1 MCIQIANFL
10 SIWFFIIKEQYYST
24 IGYSWS
30 PSSMSTALLLSPLTV
45 SQFIFDKLNCIIFMK
60 WEKYRMRHCTC
71 RTIFYNLHM
80 QSTTCQHRD
89 HVHAQWT
96 RTIRW
101 DSRRSGRSSWCL
113 YWHIERI
120 CKCLLCLS
128 VHKIISNL
136 KIISPRFSAWDG
148 LG

>member
-1 MCIQIANFL
+1 MFL

-45 SQFIFDKLNCIIFMK
+45 SQFIFDKRNCIIFMK

-80 QSTTCQHRD
+80 HSTTCQHRD

-101 DSRRSGRSSWCL
+101 DSRRSGTSSWWDLGRVGRLWVFQSAPRGVFRWFL
-113 YWHIERI
+113 YHNLAYNNSRI
-120 CKCLLCLS
+120 YMM
-128 VHKIISNL
+128 IILNS
-136 KIISPRFSAWDG
+136 F
-148 LG
+148 